1 MSNIDIIDRLRTLQS
16 RLAGAPE
23 YTAERA
29 TATERGSDPDMV
41 ARGRLAYQA
50 GALEQICR
58 SAAVE
63 IASIIR
69 RLETP

>member
-1 MSNIDIIDRLRTLQS
+1 MSEIEAATERLRTLQA
-16 RLAGAPE
+16 RLAVAPQ

-29 TATERGSDPDMV
+29 AARCPDGPQREM
-41 ARGRLAYQA
+41 RNAYQA

-58 SAAVE
+58 SSADE

-69 RLETP
+69 QLEVSR